1 MAEEST
7 TNDPANH
14 NCMLCEDTDSADD
27 MVQCDVCD
35 FWAHF
40 RCAGVTENVKTEPW
54 NCTKCSVLLHV
65 PKTSKKVPTK
75 KGPARKIISKSDGG
89 SVMNGTSM
97 EMPSLGTLLNVQ
109 DQISNEKELLEQKRL
124 FEKCLQ
130 EQQQFMDR
138 KRILQ
143 KEMLQQKIVQEKQLL
158 EQQLVD
164 EREFLQKQ
172 KNLREQFQRLRT
184 ELNHQYDAVDG
195 TKDPVEPGRN
205 TPNKDIQS
213 WVDQLPS
220 DPIVTQSKRPT
231 SRDAEGIRSTIGI
244 DSKQNTSTNK
254 LSASKSCSSVS
265 LKSLQTLIGADDEN
279 ENSDSE
285 NAGELELTNE
295 EIAIIRKIVRRSN
308 RNGSGF
314 DPQAIRGPT
323 KEQLAARQA
332 CSRHLP
338 IFKGE
343 PEVWPLFISCYE
355 YTTSACGFTNT
366 DNLKRLQDSLQGLAK
381 EAVQSR
387 LLLPESVP
395 EVIEDLR
402 KLFGSPEKLLKNL
415 VAKVRKT
422 QPPRLDRLETFLYFG
437 ITVKQLCD
445 HLEAASLHDHLSNP
459 MLVQELVGKLPPE
472 YKIDWVRFKRSRTG
486 TPLRVF
492 TDFINDI
499 VSEISEVTD
508 FTGIECKAN
517 QGLERTKQKRK
528 EYVNTH
534 HQPNASSIA
543 KISSGAAILKGK
555 RPCLVCRRMD
565 HKIRFC
571 DDFAKLSIQDRLKI
585 VDKHKLCH
593 ICLNDHGKT
602 KCTFNIRCN
611 IENCREAHHTLLHGV
626 QQTARAFRIECNAHL
641 NVSRSVIFRI
651 LPVTLHF
658 GEKFVD
664 ILAFLDEGASATLI
678 ESVVADQ
685 LNAEGTPEPL
695 VVVWTANMK
704 RNENKSKKVNL
715 FISAEGSDKK
725 YELNN
730 VRTVK
735 ELVLPKQYVCF
746 DELARR
752 YKHLSSIPIVNHTGD
767 SPKILIG
774 LDNIHL
780 FAPLESR
787 IGAPGEPI
795 AVRSLLGWT
804 MYGPEPGKVISEAFI
819 NHHFIQS
826 VSNQEL
832 HELLKTQYTLEEMS
846 TSTAITQE
854 SNEERRARHIM
865 EQTTKRIGDCF
876 QTGLLWRYDN
886 PTFPDSFPMAMRR
899 MKALER
905 RLSKNPSLNENVFAQ
920 INDYQIKNYCHRA
933 TQAELNAVDRSK
945 IWYLPLNIVL
955 NPKKPNKVRLVWDA
969 AASVN
974 GVSLNSNLLKGPDLL
989 TSLPAVISKFR
1000 ERRIAFGGDIRE
1012 MYHQIRIREED
1023 KQAQRFLFRFDSHD
1037 SPDVYVMD
1045 VATFGSTCSP
1055 SSAQF
1060 IKNRNANEHRHL
1072 YPEAADAI
1080 INRHYVDDYYDSTDS
1095 VDQATQRAHEVRLIH
1110 SKGGFEI
1117 RNWASNSEEVLQKL
1131 GEPTPER
1138 VIRFHEDKTTEQERV
1153 LGLIWNT
1160 QQDELAF
1167 SVPEQNTYL
1176 VSYRPTKRQVLS
1188 TVMSLFDP
1196 LGLLAPFTILGK
1208 ILIQDLWRS
1217 GCEWDASIDEVVY
1230 GKWKQ
1235 WLDMLPEIRRVRIP
1249 RPYFGNS
1256 TSEQFK
1262 SLQLHIF
1269 CDAGENAYGCAG
1281 LLRVVVDGC
1290 VKCSLVMARSKVAP
1304 LKLLTIPR
1312 LELQAAVLAARMM
1325 NTIRSNHSL
1334 DVQQVF
1340 MWTDSRTVLS
1350 WIKSDP
1356 RKYRQ
1361 FVGFRIGEIL
1371 NLTKVTDWHWVPS
1384 KLNIADCLTKW
1395 GRFPDMTPDGSWF
1408 RGEGFLYQPPEF
1420 WPEQEVNIPNVET
1433 EMRAAHLFHDI
1444 ILTEQFI
1451 NIKDISKWSVLV
1463 RVAACLYRFIAN
1475 CRKKVHGQPIETLKP
1490 TENQKRLIISSICAT
1505 RIPLQQKE
1513 FQKAESLLFRI
1524 AQSNSYGDEIKIFR
1538 KNEKLPYDQ
1547 WISLDKSSPLYR
1559 IAPLFDSSGVLRLE
1573 GRSKNAEFLPFD
1585 MRFPII
1591 LHKDHAVTK
1600 KLVQHF
1606 HERFGHGYRE
1616 AINNEIKQRF
1626 LINGL
1631 GSLVTKVEKECIRCK
1646 IRKCKP
1652 QVPRMASLP
1661 VQRLIPYH
1669 RPFTFVGVDYIG
1681 PLEVAV
1687 GRRTEKR
1694 WIVLFTCLV
1703 VRAVHLEV
1711 ANSLTAQ
1718 SCIMAVRRFICR
1730 RGPAA
1735 EYFSDNGTNLRAAGK
1750 EITQQIHTIST
1761 NCAEEFTNARTKWH
1775 YNPPA
1780 APHMGGV
1787 WERMVRSVKSVMSVL
1802 DDGRR
1807 LTDEILSTTLAEAE
1821 DMINSRPLTYS
1832 YRDSPVESLTPNH
1845 FIRGTA
1851 PNEPAESL
1859 LPVNPGQALR
1869 DTYKRSQQLAEEMW
1883 KKWIREYIP
1892 TVNLRTKW
1900 FEDIKPLQKGD
1911 LVYVIDGD
1919 HRKCWIRG
1927 VVEEAIVASDG
1938 RIRQAMVRTN
1948 RGLFK
1953 RATAKLAVMEID
1965 NCNISGNTVP
1975 VSERNLDAGT
1985 ELRVGDLLKTA
1996 PLPSNAA
2003 SSP

>member
-876 QTGLLWRYDN
+876 QTGLLWR
-886 PTFPDSFPMAMRR
+886 
-899 MKALER
+899 
-905 RLSKNPSLNENVFAQ
+905 
-920 INDYQIKNYCHRA
+920 A

-1356 RKYRQ
+1356 
-1361 FVGFRIGEIL
+1361 L
-1371 NLTKVTDWHWVPS
+1371 
-1384 KLNIADCLTKW
+1384 
-1395 GRFPDMTPDGSWF
+1395 
-1408 RGEGFLYQPPEF
+1408 
-1420 WPEQEVNIPNVET
+1420 
-1433 EMRAAHLFHDI
+1433 
-1444 ILTEQFI
+1444 
-1451 NIKDISKWSVLV
+1451 
-1463 RVAACLYRFIAN
+1463 
-1475 CRKKVHGQPIETLKP
+1475 
-1490 TENQKRLIISSICAT
+1490 
-1505 RIPLQQKE
+1505 
-1513 FQKAESLLFRI
+1513 
-1524 AQSNSYGDEIKIFR
+1524 
-1538 KNEKLPYDQ
+1538 
-1547 WISLDKSSPLYR
+1547 
-1559 IAPLFDSSGVLRLE
+1559 
-1573 GRSKNAEFLPFD
+1573 
-1585 MRFPII
+1585 
-1591 LHKDHAVTK
+1591 
-1600 KLVQHF
+1600 
-1606 HERFGHGYRE
+1606 
-1616 AINNEIKQRF
+1616 
-1626 LINGL
+1626 
-1631 GSLVTKVEKECIRCK
+1631 
-1646 IRKCKP
+1646 
-1652 QVPRMASLP
+1652 
-1661 VQRLIPYH
+1661 
-1669 RPFTFVGVDYIG
+1669 
-1681 PLEVAV
+1681 
-1687 GRRTEKR
+1687 
-1694 WIVLFTCLV
+1694 